1 MGLHTIDWKNRHAT
15 TGTFIGEEQWR
26 GKCFGTHAK
35 MLLLRWAFDELGLNK
50 IESRAIYHY
59 FEEYLIFDPAV
70 KHFTVKLK
78 SLDLPRPFLRGFL
91 RGYIDTDG
99 SILRDKRC
107 NSLIVMFFTTS
118 EVMAQ
123 QIERIL
129 GALHIEITTWCLRR
143 TRYKPLYYNRVR
155 VRAVKAFLHLV
166 HPFKMRYLPARAH
179 MRT

>member
-1 MGLHTIDWKNRHAT
+1 MNFHFGSHRFEYARYVQSLLYDYFHKQFRFADSGN
-15 TGTFIGEEQWR
+15 GT
-26 GKCFGTHAK
+26 
-35 MLLLRWAFDELGLNK
+35 LRLK

-143 TRYKPLYYNRVR
+143 TRYKPLYYIRVR